1 MKDNYIYTTSQL
13 AKQYDLTP
21 KGLAFYEKHGLV
33 SPSRE
38 QNNKYRSFNLEDCY
52 CLHFS
57 KFYKNVG
64 LSINETVELEKNGNM
79 DTIMGTIN

>member
-33 SPSRE
+33 SHLE
-38 QNNKYRSFNLEDCY
+38 NK
-52 CLHFS
+52 
-57 KFYKNVG
+57 
-64 LSINETVELEKNGNM
+64 
-79 DTIMGTIN
+79 TINIAVSI